1 MQSFFFLLS
10 PSLVCENSPLSTVSN
25 SAGTLQL
32 RKLVFAALLALI
44 CTVIIVALY
53 QNRPWAIPEAA
64 KLRKNP
70 IQSSPA
76 VLAAARAIYLDKCAN
91 CHGQTGKGDGPDA
104 NSYYPT
110 PASLAD
116 PRRMNTRTDGEIF
129 YQISQGRKPMPSFQK
144 RLTEEQRWQL
154 VLFIRSLSA
163 SSSATASK

>member
-1 MQSFFFLLS
+1 MS
-10 PSLVCENSPLSTVSN
+10 PSLVCENFLLSTASN
-25 SAGTLQL
+25 SPGTLQL
-32 RKLVFAALLALI
+32 RKLVFATLLALI
-44 CTVIIVALY
+44 CTVIIFALY

-76 VLAAARAIYLDKCAN
+76 ALAAARSIYLDKCAN

-116 PRRMNTRTDGEIF
+116 PKRMDARSDGEIF

-144 RLTEEQRWQL
+144 RLNEEQRWQL
-154 VLFIRSLSA
+154 VLFVRSLA
-163 SSSATASK
+163 TPESSHH

>member
-1 MQSFFFLLS
+1 MSTASKS
-10 PSLVCENSPLSTVSN
+10 P
-25 SAGTLQL
+25 GTLQF

-44 CTVIIVALY
+44 CTVIIVAVY

-76 VLAAARAIYLDKCAN
+76 ALAAARSIYLDKCAN

-116 PRRMNTRTDGEIF
+116 PKRM
-129 YQISQGRKPMPSFQK
+129 
-144 RLTEEQRWQL
+144 
-154 VLFIRSLSA
+154 
-163 SSSATASK
+163 